1 MCYIGYQKRKEI
13 KMLAVKQNKYDI
25 SRFDIGFFAV
35 MLSLVA
41 MIVAGLII

>member
-1 MCYIGYQKRKEI
+1 
-13 KMLAVKQNKYDI
+13 MLAVNQNIRSI

-41 MIVAGLII
+41 MIVVGLII